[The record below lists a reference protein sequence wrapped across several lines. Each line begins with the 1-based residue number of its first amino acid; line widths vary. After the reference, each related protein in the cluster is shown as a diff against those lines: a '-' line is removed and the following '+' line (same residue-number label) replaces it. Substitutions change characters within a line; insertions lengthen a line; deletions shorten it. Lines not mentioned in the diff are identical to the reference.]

1 MSPILAVFRLKVWF
15 SNLPKFCLHPLQSFP
30 IYFQK
35 FENKFLYPELLMLGG
50 GSLGRCREM
59 KEKKYC
65 GEGVWLHNKIYTFSS
80 TSPQHSPTKCLN
92 SLCFIQL
99 ATKIEHDKALGL
111 FQDTSSHINFTEG
124 PKKHSK
130 DLSCRIIS
138 FSVLAM
144 RACNPSLYR
153 ISISNKQMEII
164 E

>member
-1 MSPILAVFRLKVWF
+1 
-15 SNLPKFCLHPLQSFP
+15 
-30 IYFQK
+30 
-35 FENKFLYPELLMLGG
+35 MLGG

-80 TSPQHSPTKCLN
+80 TSPTKCLD

-111 FQDTSSHINFTEG
+111 FQDTSSHIYFTEG

-130 DLSCRIIS
+130 DLT
-138 FSVLAM
+138 FNLLGHLVEL
-144 RACNPSLYR
+144 
-153 ISISNKQMEII
+153 
-164 E
+164 